1 MSATE
6 ETDPVVYL
14 VDDDESLRTALS
26 RLLRAAGHETRSYG
40 SAAEFLLARK
50 PPLRGCL
57 LLDVRIPGGP
67 SGLELHRGLREQDEM
82 LPVIFITGHGD
93 IPMSVQAIKG
103 GAFDFLPKPVQR
115 ETLLS
120 TVAAALAQDA
130 ARWDTAERRAELGR
144 RLATLTPREHEVF
157 LRVVSGQP
165 NKQIGAEVGCSE
177 RTVKAHRS
185 RVMQKMGATSL
196 AELVHMADELKVDAA
211 ARAL

>member
-1 MSATE
+1 MNAKQ

-26 RLLRAAGHETRSYG
+26 RLLRAAGHETRSYA

-50 PPLRGCL
+50 QPLRGCL

-67 SGLELHRGLREQDEM
+67 SGLELHRGLRDQDEM

-103 GAFDFLPKPVQR
+103 GGFDFLPKPVQR
-115 ETLLS
+115 ETLLK

-130 ARWDTAERRAELGR
+130 ARWDTAERQAELGR
-144 RLATLTPREHEVF
+144 RLASLTPCEHEVF

-165 NKQIGAEVGCSE
+165 NKQISAEVGCSE

-185 RVMQKMGATSL
+185 RVMQKMGASSL
-196 AELVHMADELKVDAA
+196 AELVHMADDLKVDAA
-211 ARAL
+211 AAVL

>member
-1 MSATE
+1 MNADQ
-6 ETDPVVYL
+6 ETAPVVYL

-50 PPLRGCL
+50 RPLRGCL

-67 SGLELHRGLREQDEM
+67 SGLELHRGLLDQDEM
-82 LPVIFITGHGD
+82 LPVIFLTGHGD
-93 IPMSVQAIKG
+93 IPMSVQAIKA

-115 ETLLS
+115 ETLLAAV
-120 TVAAALAQDA
+120 TAALAQDEE
-130 ARWDTAERRAELGR
+130 RWDTAERRAELGR
-144 RLATLTPREHEVF
+144 RLATLTPCEHAVF

-185 RVMQKMGATSL
+185 RVMQKMGAGSL
-196 AELVHMADELKVDAA
+196 AELVHMADDLEAA
-211 ARAL
+211 AAPVAL

>member
-1 MSATE
+1 MNANQE
-6 ETDPVVYL
+6 AGPVVYL

-50 PPLRGCL
+50 LPLRGCL

-67 SGLELHRGLREQDEM
+67 SGLELHRGLRDQEEM

-93 IPMSVQAIKG
+93 IPMSVQAIKA

-115 ETLLS
+115 ETLLA
-120 TVAAALAQDA
+120 TVAAALEHDA
-130 ARWDTAERRAELGR
+130 ARWEAAERRTELGR
-144 RLATLTPREHEVF
+144 RLASLSPCEHEVL
-157 LRVVSGQP
+157 LRVVAGQP

-185 RVMQKMGATSL
+185 KVMQKMGATSL
-196 AELVHMADELKVDAA
+196 AELVHMADDVMAGAA
-211 ARAL
+211 AGSH

>member
-1 MSATE
+1 M
-6 ETDPVVYL
+6 
-14 VDDDESLRTALS
+14 
-26 RLLRAAGHETRSYG
+26 
-40 SAAEFLLARK
+40 
-50 PPLRGCL
+50 
-57 LLDVRIPGGP
+57 
-67 SGLELHRGLREQDEM
+67 
-82 LPVIFITGHGD
+82 
-93 IPMSVQAIKG
+93 
-103 GAFDFLPKPVQR
+103 QR

-144 RLATLTPREHEVF
+144 RLASLTPCEHEVF

-196 AELVHMADELKVDAA
+196 AELVHMADELKPDPAVAVP
-211 ARAL
+211 

>member
-1 MSATE
+1 MNAKQ
-6 ETDPVVYL
+6 ETGPVVYL

-50 PPLRGCL
+50 QPLRGCL

-67 SGLELHRGLREQDEM
+67 SGLELHRGLRDQDEL

-93 IPMSVQAIKG
+93 IPMSVQAIKA

-115 ETLLS
+115 ETLLE
-120 TVAAALAQDA
+120 TVAAALVQDE
-130 ARWDTAERRAELGR
+130 ARWIAAERRSELGR
-144 RLATLTPREHEVF
+144 RLASLTPSEHEVF
-157 LRVVSGQP
+157 LRVVAGQP
-165 NKQIGAEVGCSE
+165 NKQISAELGCSE

-185 RVMQKMGATSL
+185 RVMQKMAAASL
-196 AELVHMADELKVDAA
+196 AELVHMADDLDASDVPVA
-211 ARAL
+211 P

>member
-1 MSATE
+1 MEAKQ
-6 ETDPVVYL
+6 DPGPVVYL

-67 SGLELHRGLREQDEM
+67 SGLELHRGLRDQQEM

-93 IPMSVQAIKG
+93 IPMSVQAIKA
-103 GAFDFLPKPVQR
+103 GAFDFLPKPVQK
-115 ETLLS
+115 ETLLE
-120 TVAAALAQDA
+120 TVAAALARDEE
-130 ARWDTAERRAELGR
+130 RWRLAERRAELER
-144 RLATLTPREHEVF
+144 RQASLTPCENEIF

-185 RVMQKMGATSL
+185 RVMQKMGAASL
-196 AELVHMADELKVDAA
+196 ADLVHMAGDLNVDGVPAGI
-211 ARAL
+211 

>member
-1 MSATE
+1 MNAKQETE
-6 ETDPVVYL
+6 PVVYL

-26 RLLRAAGHETRSYG
+26 RLLRAAGHETRAYG

-67 SGLELHRGLREQDEM
+67 SGLELHRGLRDQDEM

-93 IPMSVQAIKG
+93 IPMSVQAIKA
-103 GAFDFLPKPVQR
+103 GAFDFLPKPVLR

-120 TVAAALAQDA
+120 TVAAALAQDE
-130 ARWDTAERRAELGR
+130 ARWSAAERRVELAG
-144 RLATLTPREHEVF
+144 RLASLTPCEHEVF

-165 NKQIGAEVGCSE
+165 NKQIGMEVGCSE

-185 RVMQKMGATSL
+185 RVMQKMGAASL
-196 AELVHMADELKVDAA
+196 AELVHLADDLKANEVPVAP
-211 ARAL
+211 

>member
-1 MSATE
+1 MNVKQ
-6 ETDPVVYL
+6 ETAPVVYL

-50 PPLRGCL
+50 QPLRGCL

-67 SGLELHRGLREQDEM
+67 SGLELHRGLRDQDEL

-93 IPMSVQAIKG
+93 IPMSVQAIKA

-115 ETLLS
+115 ETLLE
-120 TVAAALAQDA
+120 TVAAALAQDE
-130 ARWDTAERRAELGR
+130 ARWTAAEHRAELGR
-144 RLATLTPREHEVF
+144 RLASLTHCENEVF

-165 NKQIGAEVGCSE
+165 NKQISSEVGCSE

-185 RVMQKMGATSL
+185 RVMQKMGAASL
-196 AELVHMADELKVDAA
+196 AELVHMADTLKTSEVPVP
-211 ARAL
+211 L

>member
-1 MSATE
+1 MNAKQ
-6 ETDPVVYL
+6 DAGAVVYL

-50 PPLRGCL
+50 QPLRGCL

-67 SGLELHRGLREQDEM
+67 SGLELHRGLRDQDEL

-93 IPMSVQAIKG
+93 IPMSVQAIKA

-115 ETLLS
+115 ETLLE
-120 TVAAALAQDA
+120 TVAAALAKDE
-130 ARWDTAERRAELGR
+130 ARWTAAERRAELER
-144 RLATLTPREHEVF
+144 RLASLTHCEKEVF

-165 NKQIGAEVGCSE
+165 NKQISAEVGCSE

-185 RVMQKMGATSL
+185 RVMQKMGAGSL
-196 AELVHMADELKVDAA
+196 AELVHMADDLEAGDV
-211 ARAL
+211 RVPP

>member
-1 MSATE
+1 MNAKQ

-50 PPLRGCL
+50 QPLRGCL

-67 SGLELHRGLREQDEM
+67 SGLELHRGLRDQDEL

-115 ETLLS
+115 DTLLS

-144 RLATLTPREHEVF
+144 RLASLTPCETEVF

-185 RVMQKMGATSL
+185 RVMQKMGAGSL
-196 AELVHMADELKVDAA
+196 AELVHMADEVKADTAA
-211 ARAL
+211 AVH